1 MAVAKYELTE
11 KAQEFKDELEA
22 LNKNPHTTED
32 ESEFNEYLIERAE
45 IYGKKRDVGETVDWE
60 NNLYEQIVNGG
71 LRITPNGLLER

>member
-1 MAVAKYELTE
+1 MTVAKYELTK
-11 KAQEFKDELEA
+11 KAKEYKEELEA
-22 LNKNPHTTED
+22 LNKNPHTTKD

-45 IYGKKRDVGETVDWE
+45 IYGKERPVGEAVDWD